1 MRYSRS
7 NMADNLWPRFLISAF
22 GLAIAFSGQSASAQ
36 VSPAE
41 ILNPDLKALEETYFP
56 QLKALN
62 QSIAKAKF
70 PFPFYLSR
78 FVGIDPAQ
86 QAEADS
92 RGLEFVRFQD
102 RVILKLTGNYNAAYD
117 TNRMTQNERAANT
130 FRTVVL
136 PILALTTTTMPQD
149 IACDGIGFEISY
161 HARSRERSYDFEG
174 KENLV
179 LVLDRIDA
187 WALSGATTDPVRQEI
202 LNRNKIYVSGTDFG
216 LSLTERDPLNVQA
229 LPRSIP
235 ATPDATSTARS
246 STLVARSPLLNSK
259 HSLPA
264 VFPAVVAPAPVD
276 AAPPSANSG
285 PPPPKAPDPLPAS
298 APLAPAD
305 ADRLNEKY
313 QAQLASLAKLGA
325 AKFHFV
331 DYAPPAFMIF
341 HDQVALQMTLRNSL
355 QFGPAKSSI
364 YKRAAQSFD
373 LFLAPQ
379 LKDLADRISPD
390 VEFQL
395 FDFSVLNKLSPGPKG
410 TSEAIEFICPRTA
423 LKQFVN
429 AEITNQQLLD
439 QSVILVNGVR
449 VALNLQL
456 VE

>member
-1 MRYSRS
+1 
-7 NMADNLWPRFLISAF
+7 MADNSWPRFLIPAL
-22 GLAIAFSGQSASAQ
+22 GLVIAFSGQSASAQ

-62 QSIAKAKF
+62 QSIAKTKF

-78 FVGIDPAQ
+78 YVGIDPAQ
-86 QAEADS
+86 QPETDS
-92 RGLEFVRFQD
+92 RGLEFVRFHD
-102 RVILKLTGNYNAAYD
+102 RVILKVTGNYNAAYD

-136 PILALTTTTMPQD
+136 PILALTTTTLPQD

-235 ATPDATSTARS
+235 ARPAATSTARS
-246 STLVARSPLLNSK
+246 STLVTRSPLLNLN
-259 HSLPA
+259 HPLPA
-264 VFPAVVAPAPVD
+264 VSPAVAAPADPVPANANPSPSSPKD
-276 AAPPSANSG
+276 SDPPPLPPS
-285 PPPPKAPDPLPAS
+285 
-298 APLAPAD
+298 APAD
-305 ADRLNEKY
+305 AERLNEKY

-331 DYAPPAFMIF
+331 DYAPPTFMVF
-341 HDQVALQMTLRNSL
+341 RDQIALQMTLRNSL
-355 QFGPAKSSI
+355 QFGPAKGSI

-379 LKDLADRISPD
+379 LKDLSDRISPD
-390 VEFQL
+390 VEFQF

-410 TSEAIEFICPRTA
+410 TSEAIEFICPRVA
-423 LKQFVN
+423 VKQFVN

-439 QSVILVNGVR
+439 QSIILVNGVR
-449 VALNLQL
+449 IALNLQL

>member
-1 MRYSRS
+1 
-7 NMADNLWPRFLISAF
+7 MAYNFWPRFLIPVL

-62 QSIAKAKF
+62 QSIAKTKF

-102 RVILKLTGNYNAAYD
+102 RVILKVTGNYNAAYD

-136 PILALTTTTMPQD
+136 PILTLTTTTLPKD
-149 IACDGIGFEISY
+149 ISCDGIGFEISY

-187 WALSGATTDPVRQEI
+187 WALSGATMDPERQDI
-202 LNRNKIYVSGTDFG
+202 LNRNKIYLSGTDFG
-216 LSLTERDPLNVQA
+216 LSLTERDPLNVQT

-235 ATPDATSTARS
+235 AKLDATSTARS
-246 STLVARSPLLNSK
+246 STAVGHSPLLQSS
-259 HSLPA
+259 HALSPVSTA
-264 VFPAVVAPAPVD
+264 VAGPTEPAPANANPVVPSPR
-276 AAPPSANSG
+276 AADPPPS
-285 PPPPKAPDPLPAS
+285 
-298 APLAPAD
+298 PAD
-305 ADRLNEKY
+305 AERLNEKY
-313 QAQLASLAKLGA
+313 QAQLAALAKLGA

-331 DYAPPAFMIF
+331 DYAPPTFMVFRNQI
-341 HDQVALQMTLRNSL
+341 ALQMTIRNSL
-355 QFGPAKSSI
+355 QFGPAKGSI

-379 LKDLADRISPD
+379 LKDLSDRISLD
-390 VEFQL
+390 VEFQF

-410 TSEAIEFICPRTA
+410 TSEAIEFICPRVA
-423 LKQFVN
+423 VKQFVN

-439 QSVILVNGVR
+439 QSIILVNGVR
-449 VALNLQL
+449 IALNLQL